1 MVLDGYDGGYL
12 ENLIDMEIKGVPS
25 TMEIARAPRYQKE
38 WQIQSDVDLVL
49 GCTVGAI
56 FTGFSMYY
64 VNLHKE
70 TLPLEDLDQA
80 VDIVIKRVREI
91 KEAIFKCG

>member
-1 MVLDGYDGGYL
+1 MVLDSRDRGYL
-12 ENLIDMEIKGVPS
+12 ENLIDNEIKEVPN

-49 GCTVGAI
+49 GWTVGVI
-56 FTGFSMYY
+56 FTRFGSYY
-64 VNLHKE
+64 ANFHNENLA
-70 TLPLEDLDQA
+70 LEDLDQA

-91 KEAIFKCG
+91 KEAIFNCG